1 MHQRR
6 QVILKGIRG
15 LEGVYIMKTVLG
27 MGINDKLHQV
37 KNFLIQV
44 ESHSRNETLV
54 RVRRQDYIVVKVQEV
69 LVREASS
76 KRTSDRTCGED
87 RHPGR

>member
-1 MHQRR
+1 M
-6 QVILKGIRG
+6 GIRG

-27 MGINDKLHQV
+27 IGINEV

-54 RVRRQDYIVVKVQEV
+54 LVRRQDYLVVKVQEV
-69 LVREASS
+69 LVRKASS
-76 KRTSDRTCGED
+76 KRT
-87 RHPGR
+87 P

>member
-1 MHQRR
+1 VHQRR

-44 ESHSRNETLV
+44 ESHSQNETRV
-54 RVRRQDYIVVKVQEV
+54 RVRRQVYIVVKVQKV

-76 KRTSDRTCGED
+76 KRTPDRT
-87 RHPGR
+87 